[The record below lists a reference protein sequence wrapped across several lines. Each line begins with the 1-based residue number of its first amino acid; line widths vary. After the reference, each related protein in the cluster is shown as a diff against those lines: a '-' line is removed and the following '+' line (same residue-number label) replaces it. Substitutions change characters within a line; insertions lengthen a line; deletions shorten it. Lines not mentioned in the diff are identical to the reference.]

1 MKRGDYV
8 VVVPG
13 LAKND
18 PWLENF
24 AGDAIWLEYTGPGKR
39 CTARSLFEMDR
50 ACGIK
55 GEVRTHAPLFVRSD
69 GSALKSVWLSSA
81 FYKMMCV
88 IVSEAEAKHFSIHSF
103 RIYVATALRKAG
115 AWWIVNFGFVP
126 FGVAYGSV

>member
-13 LAKND
+13 VAKND

-39 CTARSLFEMDR
+39 CTALAIFDMDR
-50 ACGIK
+50 ARGIR
-55 GEVRTHAPLFVRSD
+55 GEARTHAPLFARSD

-81 FYKMMCV
+81 FYKMMCA
-88 IVSEAEAKHFSIHSF
+88 IVGEAEAKHFSIHSF
-103 RIYVATALRKAG
+103 RIYVATALRRPAG
-115 AWWIVNFGFVP
+115 T
-126 FGVAYGSV
+126 

>member
-50 ACGIK
+50 ARGIK
-55 GEVRTHAPLFVRSD
+55 GEARTHAPLFVRSD
-69 GSALKSVWLSSA
+69 GSALSSQIGMA
-81 FYKMMCV
+81 
-88 IVSEAEAKHFSIHSF
+88 IISILQNDVRHSG
-103 RIYVATALRKAG
+103 R
-115 AWWIVNFGFVP
+115 
-126 FGVAYGSV
+126 S